1 MRLREGQVRLAQ
13 DPAAFLEVAEEVPE
27 VDVEEVAVGLEH
39 DVGWMAVAAATTRG

>member
-39 DVGWMAVAAATTRG
+39 DVGWVAIPVAPTLG